1 MYTAVGLGEGGK
13 NSPSKKSF
21 KYRGKDGVVAPLSAL
36 DEVAWNLAEFR
47 KNAEDRADTNDIL
60 IMLETEAN
68 REDFLRKVRSYKP
81 LVQSTKKMGFTFFTF
96 GLLDD
101 SDSRN
106 DDWEKMAKDIYDAIG
121 VEIPS
126 QDELKKHSRCTC
138 TPGAKM
144 TGPPET
150 PHSRGVIEL
159 LRNTEKK
166 TPQ

>member
-13 NSPSKKSF
+13 NPPSKKSF

-68 REDFLRKVRSYKP
+68 REDLLRKVRSYKP

-106 DDWEKMAKDIYDAIG
+106 DDTGLVHFSFPFFMVG
-121 VEIPS
+121 IPI
-126 QDELKKHSRCTC
+126 SRRNC
-138 TPGAKM
+138 
-144 TGPPET
+144 
-150 PHSRGVIEL
+150 SRSY
-159 LRNTEKK
+159 R
-166 TPQ
+166 Q